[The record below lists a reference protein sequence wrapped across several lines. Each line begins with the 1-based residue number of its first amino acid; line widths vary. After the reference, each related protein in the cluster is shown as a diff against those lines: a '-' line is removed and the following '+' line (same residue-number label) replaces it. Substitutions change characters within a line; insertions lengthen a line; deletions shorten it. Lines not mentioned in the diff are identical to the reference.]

1 MISGKKADNSVLLQV
16 RKWRQCSHFSW
27 HKPNALFLDIVNM
40 AMNFVPQKKAR
51 HHYTIDGTLCRFQ
64 IWTEVFCFQCNQ
76 LDLSQRLV
84 DSGEKNFMQNVRK
97 ELKKLRSTQKEKSPC
112 WVAGIKS
119 CPASWGWL
127 HGGFR
132 CFLVTVYWQLNA
144 EAALSLDQNT
154 LPFLS

>member
-27 HKPNALFLDIVNM
+27 QKPNALFLDIVNM
-40 AMNFVPQKKAR
+40 AMNFVPQKEAR

-84 DSGEKNFMQNVRK
+84 DSGEKNSSCKMYVKIWRNWDQLKRK
-97 ELKKLRSTQKEKSPC
+97 SHPVGWQELSRVLLAEVDYTEASDAFWLLFTGNSTLK
-112 WVAGIKS
+112 
-119 CPASWGWL
+119 
-127 HGGFR
+127 
-132 CFLVTVYWQLNA
+132 QLC
-144 EAALSLDQNT
+144 L
-154 LPFLS
+154 

>member
-27 HKPNALFLDIVNM
+27 QKPNALFLDIVNM

-76 LDLSQRLV
+76 PDLSQRLV
-84 DSGEKNFMQNVRK
+84 DSGEKNSSCKMYVKNWRNWDQLKRK
-97 ELKKLRSTQKEKSPC
+97 SHP
-112 WVAGIKS
+112 AGIKS